1 MTIDHRNALEA
12 ALATARATVATI
24 EAALA
29 ELDRNDG
36 DPWLDLT
43 AAAEAVPLRRETLAR
58 WAREGRLQA
67 VEAERGRLVT
77 RRSWLDAALASRPAR
92 VKPAA
97 GEDALDALLTTGQL
111 GRAKHRNAQ

>member
-1 MTIDHRNALEA
+1 MPDHRKALEA
-12 ALATARATVATI
+12 ALATARATVATL

-29 ELDRNDG
+29 EFDRNEG

-43 AAAEAVPLRRETLAR
+43 AAAQAVPLRRETLAR

-67 VEAERGRLVT
+67 VEAERGRLMT

-92 VKPAA
+92 VRLAE
-97 GEDALDALLTTGQL
+97 GEDGLAALVRAGQL
-111 GRAKHRNAQ
+111 KRAKHRTAQ